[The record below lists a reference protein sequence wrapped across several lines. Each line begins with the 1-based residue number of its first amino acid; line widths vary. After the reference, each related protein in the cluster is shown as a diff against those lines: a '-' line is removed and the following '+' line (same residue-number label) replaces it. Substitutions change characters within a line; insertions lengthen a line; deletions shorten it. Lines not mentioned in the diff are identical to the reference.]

1 MQPSSAHDCK
11 IFPVPDKMT
20 AMENQAELFS
30 VLYCYS
36 FVTVSLWLCV
46 GGLSGLHKYT
56 WVILPKCAENDLGKM
71 LMCKRV

>member
-30 VLYCYS
+30 VLYYYS
-36 FVTVSLWLCV
+36 FVTVSPWLCV
-46 GGLSGLHKYT
+46 GGLSGCTNTHGFYFL
-56 WVILPKCAENDLGKM
+56 KCAKNDLNEM
-71 LMCKRV
+71 LMCKHV

>member
-30 VLYCYS
+30 VLYYYS
-36 FVTVSLWLCV
+36 FVTVSLWLWV
-46 GGLSGLHKYT
+46 GGLSGLHKYR
-56 WVILPKCAENDLGKM
+56 WVILPKNDLGKM
-71 LMCKRV
+71 LMCKHI

>member
-11 IFPVPDKMT
+11 IFPVPAEMT

-36 FVTVSLWLCV
+36 FVTVS
-46 GGLSGLHKYT
+46 
-56 WVILPKCAENDLGKM
+56 E
-71 LMCKRV
+71 RV